1 MKERFLAE
9 YVIVNM
15 NNKSLT
21 VENKKTHQM
30 CFIHRNAFNQL
41 DKAEDYREVERVFE
55 KNGHEMRNNWIE
67 VLVWKTL

>member
-9 YVIVNM
+9 YIIVNM

-30 CFIHRNAFNQL
+30 GFIHRNAFNQL
-41 DKAEDYREVERVFE
+41 DKAVDYREVEHVFE

>member
-9 YVIVNM
+9 YIIVNM

-41 DKAEDYREVERVFE
+41 DKVVDYREVERVFE
-55 KNGHEMRNNWIE
+55 KNGHEMRTNWIE
-67 VLVWKTL
+67 VLVWKIL

>member
-41 DKAEDYREVERVFE
+41 DKAEDYREVECVFE
-55 KNGHEMRNNWIE
+55 KNGREMRNNWIE

>member
-9 YVIVNM
+9 YIIVNM

-55 KNGHEMRNNWIE
+55 KNGHEMRTNWIE

>member
-9 YVIVNM
+9 YIIVNM

-41 DKAEDYREVERVFE
+41 DKAEDYREVKRVFE
-55 KNGHEMRNNWIE
+55 KNGHEMRTNWIE

>member
-9 YVIVNM
+9 YIIVNM

-30 CFIHRNAFNQL
+30 GFIHRNAFNQL
-41 DKAEDYREVERVFE
+41 DKAVDYREVEHVFE
-55 KNGHEMRNNWIE
+55 KNGREMRTIWIE

>member
-1 MKERFLAE
+1 MKERFLVE
-9 YVIVNM
+9 YIIVNM

-30 CFIHRNAFNQL
+30 CFIHRNTFNQL
-41 DKAEDYREVERVFE
+41 DKAVDYREVERVSE
-55 KNGHEMRNNWIE
+55 KNGHEMRTNWIE

>member
-1 MKERFLAE
+1 MKERFLVE
-9 YVIVNM
+9 YIIVNM

-55 KNGHEMRNNWIE
+55 KNGHEMRTNWIE

>member
-41 DKAEDYREVERVFE
+41 DVAVDYREVERVFE

>member
-9 YVIVNM
+9 YIIVNM

-41 DKAEDYREVERVFE
+41 DKAVDYREVERVFE
-55 KNGHEMRNNWIE
+55 NNGHEMRNNWIE

>member
-55 KNGHEMRNNWIE
+55 KNGHEMRTNWIE

>member
-9 YVIVNM
+9 YIIVNM

-21 VENKKTHQM
+21 VENKKTHQIG
-30 CFIHRNAFNQL
+30 FIHRNAFNQL
-41 DKAEDYREVERVFE
+41 DKAVDYREVEHVFE
-55 KNGHEMRNNWIE
+55 KNGREMRNNWIE